1 MSLLFSLLS
10 TFPPLLSLSSPLPLF
25 SLSLSLSL
33 FLTLPLLPPLLSSS
47 SSSPLSSVLPS
58 SFKVRSIQSSDLPAV
73 EKLVGGL
80 EGGDGVVADVK
91 RYVEARRDPLGE
103 GATPLSAVVAECAH
117 QVVGVAIVRQEEVSA
132 IWISSVDSCGV
143 CTFVAGA

>member
-1 MSLLFSLLS
+1 M
-10 TFPPLLSLSSPLPLF
+10 
-25 SLSLSLSL
+25 
-33 FLTLPLLPPLLSSS
+33 
-47 SSSPLSSVLPS
+47 
-58 SFKVRSIQSSDLPAV
+58 

-103 GATPLSAVVAECAH
+103 GATPLSAVVAKCAH

-132 IWISSVDSCGV
+132 IYRSVQLIAVV
-143 CTFVAGA
+143 CVHL